1 MNSGP
6 GSLVRTQRLTVWF
19 DADCPL
25 CVREIALMRR
35 LDKRNAIDFVSV
47 RDARGCPLDQDTL
60 LARLHARDL
69 DGRMLSG
76 AAAFAAI
83 WRSLPIL
90 RPLGLAA
97 QWPPLLSALEW
108 AYRGFLRVRP
118 RLQQFVRR
126 LGLK

>member
-6 GSLVRTQRLTVWF
+6 VNPIGVARLTVWF

-47 RDARGCPLDQDTL
+47 HDARGCPIDQDTL

-83 WRSLPIL
+83 WRVLPWL

-97 QWPPLLSALEW
+97 QWPPLLAALEW
-108 AYRGFLRVRP
+108 GYRGFLRVRP
-118 RLQQFVRR
+118 RLQQLARR
-126 LGLK
+126 LGLT